1 MFLFFLILY
10 LPFTLFSLDVCY
22 FPWTYLAIFKSC
34 HSSESTWI
42 NSAQFQHKSCTSV
55 SLYFFLD
62 VSISPRHTGMLLF
75 NVEPLVRINLIWV
88 PFWVIRTN
96 TQTFNM
102 KVILLIKWLGW
113 RKTSSLKLLYCCHHL
128 PEVQNTNQQ
137 CVLSRDF
144 KDGG

>member
-10 LPFTLFSLDVCY
+10 LPFTLFSLDVC
-22 FPWTYLAIFKSC
+22 FSPWTYLAIFKSC
-34 HSSESTWI
+34 QSSESTGI

-55 SLYFFLD
+55 SLYFLWMYL
-62 VSISPRHTGMLLF
+62 SPRHMLLF
-75 NVEPLVRINLIWV
+75 TVEPLVRINLIWV

-128 PEVQNTNQQ
+128 PEVQNINQQ
-137 CVLSRDF
+137 CALSKDF